1 MSNVSEIICA
11 PITPAGFSAIA
22 VIRLSGK
29 GCIQLVAKHF
39 SHRKKLLS
47 SPSHNLIFGSFLAET
62 GEAIDEVLL
71 SVFREPHSYT
81 GEDVIEISCHG
92 NPNLVNRILQ
102 TLLLSCRL
110 AKPGEFTLRAFLNG
124 KMDLS
129 QAEAVNDLIQ
139 AQATQAEKAALMQ
152 LKGKLSKYL
161 QILLNRITELRIR
174 FELAIDFAD
183 QDLPLPDSNAMYQE
197 LIDIIKTAEE
207 LKNTGEQGRRLR
219 EGIKICLT
227 GAPNVGKSS
236 LFNALLQQ
244 NRAIVTPHPGTTR
257 DYLEESLSLNGFPV
271 VIYDTA
277 GLREAPDDIEKEGI
291 AKSYELM
298 QNSDLILYLVE
309 ANTVTNP
316 NLQISELLSTYPIP
330 SELYSKTLAVFS
342 KADLLPDKTPEIQ
355 DGIYCSVITEMG
367 LKDLTEAISQRL
379 RQSTELLNKPIIIN
393 NRHLIALAKCLQF
406 LYQAKQSIEENQGYE
421 FIAFELISASN
432 ALEEILGIITTDD
445 LLDKIFSEFCIG
457 K

>member
-1 MSNVSEIICA
+1 MSKISEVICA
-11 PITPAGFSAIA
+11 PVTPLGFSAIA

-29 GCIQLVAKHF
+29 GCIELVANHF
-39 SHRKKLLS
+39 SQSQKLLS
-47 SPSHNLIFGSFLAET
+47 SPSHNLIFGTFYAET
-62 GEAIDEVLL
+62 GEPIDEVLI

-139 AQATQAEKAALMQ
+139 AQANQAEKAALMQ
-152 LKGKLSKYL
+152 LKGFLSKYL
-161 QILLNRITELRIR
+161 QELLARITELRIR

-183 QDLPLPDSNAMYQE
+183 QDLPLPDSNALYQE
-197 LIDIIKTAEE
+197 LLDIIKTAEE
-207 LKNTGEQGRRLR
+207 LKSTGEQGRRLR

-257 DYLEESLSLNGFPV
+257 DYLEEYLSLNGFPI

-277 GLREAPDDIEKEGI
+277 GLREFPDDIEKEGI
-291 AKSYELM
+291 TKSYELM
-298 QNSDLILYLVE
+298 QESDLILYLVE
-309 ANTVTNP
+309 ATTVTNP
-316 NLQISELLSTYPIP
+316 NLQFSDLLSP
-330 SELYSKTLAVFS
+330 SSLPPDLHSKTLVVFS
-342 KADLLPDKTPEIQ
+342 KADLIQENTPQISR
-355 DGIYCSVITEMG
+355 GIYCSVISENG
-367 LKDLTEAISQRL
+367 LKDLTDAISKRL
-379 RQSTELLNKPIIIN
+379 MLNTELPNKPIIIN
-393 NRHLIALAKCLQF
+393 NRHLVALSKCLQS
-406 LYQAKQSIEENQGYE
+406 LHRAKQCLKENQGYE

-432 ALEEILGIITTDD
+432 ALEEILGVITTDD

>member
-1 MSNVSEIICA
+1 MKNVSEIICA

-29 GCIQLVAKHF
+29 GCIELVAKHF
-39 SHRKKLLS
+39 SPGNKLLKQ
-47 SPSHNLIFGSFLAET
+47 PSQRLVFGTFYAET
-62 GEAIDEVLL
+62 EEAIDEVLL

-92 NPNLVNRILQ
+92 NPNLVNRILN

-139 AQATQAEKAALMQ
+139 AQATQAEKAALLQ

-174 FELAIDFAD
+174 FELAIDFTD

-197 LIDIIKTAEE
+197 LKDIIKTAEE

-257 DYLEESLSLNGFPV
+257 DYLEESLSINGFPV

-277 GLREAPDDIEKEGI
+277 GLRESPDDIEKEGI

-298 QNSDLILYLVE
+298 QESDLILYLVE

-316 NLQISELLSTYPIP
+316 NLQITELLSAFTIP
-330 SELYSKTLAVFS
+330 PELYSKTLAVFS
-342 KADLLPDKTPEIQ
+342 KADLLPENAPKIPE
-355 DGIYCSVITEMG
+355 GIYCSVITEKG
-367 LKDLTEAISQRL
+367 LKDLTDAIS
-379 RQSTELLNKPIIIN
+379 RQLSLSTELLNKPIIIN
-393 NRHLIALAKCLQF
+393 NRHLIALSKCLQF
-406 LYQAKQSIEENQGYE
+406 LHQAKHSIEEKQGYE

-445 LLDKIFSEFCIG
+445 LLNKIFSEFCIG

>member
-1 MSNVSEIICA
+1 MKNVSEIICA

-29 GCIQLVAKHF
+29 GCIELVAKHF
-39 SHRKKLLS
+39 SPGNKLLKQ
-47 SPSHNLIFGSFLAET
+47 PSQRLVFGTFYAET
-62 GEAIDEVLL
+62 EEAIDEVLL

-92 NPNLVNRILQ
+92 NPNLVNRILNI
-102 TLLLSCRL
+102 LLLSCRL

-139 AQATQAEKAALMQ
+139 AQATQAEKAALLQ

-174 FELAIDFAD
+174 FELAIDFTD

-197 LIDIIKTAEE
+197 LKDIIKTAEE

-277 GLREAPDDIEKEGI
+277 GLRESPDDIEKEGI
-291 AKSYELM
+291 AKSYALM
-298 QNSDLILYLVE
+298 QESDLILYLVE

-316 NLQISELLSTYPIP
+316 NLQITELLSLSTIP
-330 SELYSKTLAVFS
+330 PELYSKTLAVFS
-342 KADLLPDKTPEIQ
+342 KADLLPENAPKIPG
-355 DGIYCSVITEMG
+355 GIYCSVITEKG
-367 LKDLTEAISQRL
+367 LKDLTDAIS
-379 RQSTELLNKPIIIN
+379 RQLSLSTELLNKPIIIN
-393 NRHLIALAKCLQF
+393 NRHLIALSKSLQF
-406 LYQAKQSIEENQGYE
+406 LHQAKHSIEEKQGYE

-445 LLDKIFSEFCIG
+445 LLNKIFSEFCIG

>member
-1 MSNVSEIICA
+1 MKNVSEIICA

-29 GCIQLVAKHF
+29 GCIELVAKHF
-39 SHRKKLLS
+39 SPGNKLLNQ
-47 SPSHNLIFGSFLAET
+47 PSQRLVFGTFYAET
-62 GEAIDEVLL
+62 EEAIDEVLL

-92 NPNLVNRILQ
+92 NPNLVNRILN

-139 AQATQAEKAALMQ
+139 AQATQAEKAALLQ

-174 FELAIDFAD
+174 FELAIDFTD

-197 LIDIIKTAEE
+197 LKDIIKTAEE

-277 GLREAPDDIEKEGI
+277 GLRESPDDIEKEGI
-291 AKSYELM
+291 AKSYALM
-298 QNSDLILYLVE
+298 QESDLILYLVE
-309 ANTVTNP
+309 ANKVTNP
-316 NLQISELLSTYPIP
+316 NLQIAELLSLSTIP
-330 SELYSKTLAVFS
+330 PELYSKTLAVFS
-342 KADLLPDKTPEIQ
+342 KADLLPKNAPEIPE
-355 DGIYCSVITEMG
+355 GIYCSVITEKG
-367 LKDLTEAISQRL
+367 LKDLTDAIS
-379 RQSTELLNKPIIIN
+379 RQLSLSTELLNKPIIIN
-393 NRHLIALAKCLQF
+393 NRHLIALSKCLQF
-406 LYQAKQSIEENQGYE
+406 LHQAKHSIEEKQGYE

-445 LLDKIFSEFCIG
+445 LLNKIFSEFCIG

>member
-1 MSNVSEIICA
+1 M
-11 PITPAGFSAIA
+11 
-22 VIRLSGK
+22 
-29 GCIQLVAKHF
+29 
-39 SHRKKLLS
+39 
-47 SPSHNLIFGSFLAET
+47 
-62 GEAIDEVLL
+62 
-71 SVFREPHSYT
+71 
-81 GEDVIEISCHG
+81 
-92 NPNLVNRILQ
+92 
-102 TLLLSCRL
+102 
-110 AKPGEFTLRAFLNG
+110 
-124 KMDLS
+124 
-129 QAEAVNDLIQ
+129 
-139 AQATQAEKAALMQ
+139 
-152 LKGKLSKYL
+152 
-161 QILLNRITELRIR
+161 ELRIR

-257 DYLEESLSLNGFPV
+257 DYLEECLSLNGFPV

-277 GLREAPDDIEKEGI
+277 GLRESPDDIEKEGI
-291 AKSYELM
+291 TKSYELM
-298 QNSDLILYLVE
+298 QDSDLILYLVE

-316 NLQISELLSTYPIP
+316 SLQISELLSTFTIP
-330 SELYSKTLAVFS
+330 PELYSKTLAVFS
-342 KADLLPDKTPEIQ
+342 KADLLPENTLKIS
-355 DGIYCSVITEMG
+355 DGIYCSVITENG
-367 LKDLTEAISQRL
+367 LKDLTKAISQRL
-379 RQSTELLNKPIIIN
+379 ILSTELPNKPIIIN
-393 NRHLIALAKCLQF
+393 NRHLIALSKCLQS
-406 LYQAKQSIEENQGYE
+406 LHQAKQSLEENQGYE

>member
-11 PITPAGFSAIA
+11 PLTPAGFSSIA

-29 GCIQLVAKHF
+29 GCIELVAKHF
-39 SHRKKLLS
+39 SHCKKLLS
-47 SPSHNLIFGSFLAET
+47 SPSHNLIFGSFFSET
-62 GEAIDEVLL
+62 GEPIDEVLL

-92 NPNLVNRILQ
+92 NPNLVNRILN
-102 TLLLSCRL
+102 TILLSCRL

-161 QILLNRITELRIR
+161 QLLLNRITELRIR

-257 DYLEESLSLNGFPV
+257 DYLEECLSLNGFPV

-277 GLREAPDDIEKEGI
+277 GLRESPDDIEKEGI
-291 AKSYELM
+291 SKSHELM
-298 QNSDLILYLVE
+298 QDSDLIIYLVE

-316 NLQISELLSTYPIP
+316 NLQISELFSPFNIP
-330 SELYSKTLAVFS
+330 PELYAKTLAVFS
-342 KADLLPDKTPEIQ
+342 KADLLPENTPKLL
-355 DGIYCSVITEMG
+355 DGIYCSVITENG
-367 LKDLTEAISQRL
+367 LKDLTDAIS
-379 RQSTELLNKPIIIN
+379 RQLSLSTELLNKPIIIN
-393 NRHLIALAKCLQF
+393 NRHLIALSKCLQS
-406 LYQAKQSIEENQGYE
+406 LHQAKQSIEENRGYE

>member
-1 MSNVSEIICA
+1 MNNVFEIICA
-11 PITPAGFSAIA
+11 PATPAGFSALAI
-22 VIRLSGK
+22 IRLSGL
-29 GCIQLVAKHF
+29 GCIELVAKHF
-39 SHRKKLLS
+39 SKSKELLS
-47 SPSHNLIFGSFLAET
+47 LSSHRLILGTFHSAA

-81 GEDVIEISCHG
+81 GEDVVEISCHG
-92 NPNLVNRILQ
+92 NPNLVNSILQ
-102 TLLLSCRL
+102 TLMLSCRL

-139 AQATQAEKAALMQ
+139 AQTSKAEKASFRQ
-152 LKGKLSKYL
+152 LKGSLSQYL
-161 QILLNRITELRIR
+161 QELLNRITELRIH

-183 QDLPLPDSNAMYQE
+183 QDLPLPDFDLMHQE
-197 LIDIIKTAEE
+197 LIDIIQKAEE
-207 LKNTGEQGRRLR
+207 LISTGEQGKKLR
-219 EGIKICLT
+219 TGIKICLT

-257 DYLEESLSLNGFPV
+257 DYLEEYLSINGFPI

-277 GLREAPDDIEKEGI
+277 GLRESPDDIEKMGI

-298 QNSDLILYLVE
+298 QESDLLLYLVE
-309 ANTVTNP
+309 TTAAVKLAQP
-316 NLQISELLSTYPIP
+316 ISTLLSNSSLAP
-330 SELYSKTLAVFS
+330 ELFAKTLVVFS
-342 KADLLPDKTPEIQ
+342 KADLQKENLPPIA
-355 DGIYCSVITEMG
+355 GGVYCSVVTENG
-367 LKDLTEAISQRL
+367 LKDLTETISQRL
-379 RQSTELLNKPIIIN
+379 LLSDDLPDKPILIN
-393 NRHLIALAKCLQF
+393 NRHLIALANCLQS
-406 LYQAKQSIEENQGYE
+406 LHQAEQCLVENQGFE

-445 LLDKIFSEFCIG
+445 LLNKIFSEFCIG

>member
-1 MSNVSEIICA
+1 MKNVSEIICA
-11 PITPAGFSAIA
+11 PVTPAGFSAIA

-29 GCIQLVAKHF
+29 GCIELVAKHF
-39 SHRKKLLS
+39 SPGNKLLNQ
-47 SPSHNLIFGSFLAET
+47 PSQRLVFGTFYAET
-62 GEAIDEVLL
+62 EEAIDEVLL

-92 NPNLVNRILQ
+92 NPNLVNRILN

-139 AQATQAEKAALMQ
+139 AQATQAEKAALLQ

-174 FELAIDFAD
+174 FELAIDFTD

-197 LIDIIKTAEE
+197 LKDIIKTAEE

-277 GLREAPDDIEKEGI
+277 GLRESPDDIEKEGI
-291 AKSYELM
+291 AKSYALM
-298 QNSDLILYLVE
+298 QESDLILYLVE
-309 ANTVTNP
+309 ANKVTNP
-316 NLQISELLSTYPIP
+316 NLQIAELLSLSTIP
-330 SELYSKTLAVFS
+330 PELYSKTLAVFS
-342 KADLLPDKTPEIQ
+342 KADLLPKNAPEIPE
-355 DGIYCSVITEMG
+355 GIYCSVITEKG
-367 LKDLTEAISQRL
+367 LKDLTDAIS
-379 RQSTELLNKPIIIN
+379 RQLSLSTELLNKPIIIN
-393 NRHLIALAKCLQF
+393 NRHLIALSKCLQF
-406 LYQAKQSIEENQGYE
+406 LHQAKHSIEEKQGYE

-445 LLDKIFSEFCIG
+445 LLNKIFSEFCIG

>member
-81 GEDVIEISCHG
+81 GEEVIEISCHG

-183 QDLPLPDSNAMYQE
+183 QDLPLPDSKAMYQE

-257 DYLEESLSLNGFPV
+257 DYLEEFLSLNGFPV

-393 NRHLIALAKCLQF
+393 NRHLIALSKCLQS
-406 LYQAKQSIEENQGYE
+406 LHQAKQSIEENQGYE

>member
-1 MSNVSEIICA
+1 MKNVSEIICA

-29 GCIQLVAKHF
+29 GCIELVAKHF
-39 SHRKKLLS
+39 SPGNKLLNQ
-47 SPSHNLIFGSFLAET
+47 PSQRLVFGTFYAET
-62 GEAIDEVLL
+62 EEAIDEVLL

-92 NPNLVNRILQ
+92 NPNLVNRILN

-139 AQATQAEKAALMQ
+139 AQATQAEKAALLQ

-174 FELAIDFAD
+174 FELAIDFTD

-197 LIDIIKTAEE
+197 LKDIIKTAEE

-257 DYLEESLSLNGFPV
+257 DYLEESLSINGFPV

-277 GLREAPDDIEKEGI
+277 GLRESPDDIEKEGI

-298 QNSDLILYLVE
+298 QESDLILYLVE

-316 NLQISELLSTYPIP
+316 NLQITELLSAFTIP
-330 SELYSKTLAVFS
+330 PELYSKTLAVFS
-342 KADLLPDKTPEIQ
+342 KADLLPENAPKIPE
-355 DGIYCSVITEMG
+355 GIYCSVITEKG
-367 LKDLTEAISQRL
+367 LKDLTDAIS
-379 RQSTELLNKPIIIN
+379 RQLSLSTELLNKPIIIN
-393 NRHLIALAKCLQF
+393 NRHLIALSKCLQF
-406 LYQAKQSIEENQGYE
+406 LHQAKHSIEEKQGYE

-445 LLDKIFSEFCIG
+445 LLNKIFSEFCIG

>member
-1 MSNVSEIICA
+1 MKNVSEIICA

-29 GCIQLVAKHF
+29 GCIELVAKHF

-81 GEDVIEISCHG
+81 GEEVIEISCHG

-174 FELAIDFAD
+174 FELTIDFAD
-183 QDLPLPDSNAMYQE
+183 QDLPLPDSKAMYQE

-257 DYLEESLSLNGFPV
+257 DYLEEFLSLNGFPV

-316 NLQISELLSTYPIP
+316 NLQIAELLSTFPIP
-330 SELYSKTLAVFS
+330 PELYSKTLAVFS

-393 NRHLIALAKCLQF
+393 NRHLIALSKCLQS
-406 LYQAKQSIEENQGYE
+406 LHQAKQSIEENQGYE